1 MELIFEKS
9 VAGRRGVSFPDSDVP
24 VAQELPKNL
33 RRVEA
38 PPLPEIGELD
48 LVRHFTNLSRRNFS
62 VDTNFYP
69 LGSCTMKYNPKVL
82 EGASALFSGSHPMIA
97 LLPCG
102 EKFVQGSL
110 GVIYELGRL
119 LCEITGMDDVTTQPL
134 AGAHGEMTGL
144 MIIHAYHKAKG
155 NGKRSVIVPDSSHG
169 TNPASAAMM
178 GYEIITIPTAPYG
191 DMDLDL
197 FKKAMNDDV
206 AAVMMTCPNT
216 LGLFNPHVKK
226 ICDIAHEHDALV
238 YYDGANLNAIMGK
251 ARPGDMGFDVIH
263 LNLHK
268 TFATPHGGGGPGAGP
283 VGVKKELI
291 PYLPTP
297 RVTRNSGGDY
307 VLEQD
312 NPLSIGRIAGFFG
325 NFGVLVRA
333 YAYITMLG
341 REGLIQV
348 SEQAVL
354 NANYIQSRLKEYYDL
369 PYDMP
374 CMHECVLSAARQ
386 LNYGVHAL
394 DIAKYLIDRGFHPP
408 TIYFPL
414 IVKEA
419 MMIEPTET
427 ESKATLDAFVDAMVE
442 AAELAETKPELL
454 LQAPLTMPVKRLDEV
469 KAAREINVCH
479 PWAQGGGHGG
489 KGVKG

>member
-9 VAGRRGVSFPDSDVP
+9 VPDRRGVSLPESDVP
-24 VAQELPKNL
+24 QAVELPENL
-33 RRVEA
+33 RRVE
-38 PPLPEIGELD
+38 PSPLPEVGELD
-48 LVRHFTNLSRRNFS
+48 VVRHFTNLSRRNFS

-69 LGSCTMKYNPKVL
+69 LGSCTMKYNPKAL
-82 EGASALFSGSHPMIA
+82 EDVAALFSGFHPMTA
-97 LLPCG
+97 LLPGG
-102 EKFVQGSL
+102 EKIVQGCL

-119 LCEITGMDDVTTQPL
+119 LCEITGMDEVTTQPL

-144 MIIHAYHKAKG
+144 MMIHAFHKSKG

-178 GYEIITIPTAPYG
+178 GYEIVTIPTASYG
-191 DMDLDL
+191 DMDIDL
-197 FKKAMNDDV
+197 FKKAMNGDV

-216 LGLFNPHVKK
+216 LGLFNPHVKE
-226 ICDIAHEHDALV
+226 ICDIAHEHGALV

-291 PYLPTP
+291 PFLPAP
-297 RVTRNSGGDY
+297 RVTRNAGGDY
-307 VLEQD
+307 GLERD
-312 NPLSIGRIAGFFG
+312 DPLSIGRIAGFFG

-333 YAYITMLG
+333 YAYITLLG
-341 REGLIQV
+341 REGLIRV

-354 NANYIQSRLKEYYDL
+354 NANYIQSRLKKYFDL

-386 LNYGVHAL
+386 LKQGIHAL
-394 DIAKYLIDRGFHPP
+394 DIAKYLIDKGFHPP

-427 ESKATLDAFVDAMVE
+427 ESKATLDAFVEAMIE
-442 AAELAETKPELL
+442 SAKLAQNDPELL
-454 LQAPLTMPVKRLDEV
+454 LRAPVTTPVKRLDEV

-479 PWAQGGGHGG
+479 RWAQGERHGAGG
-489 KGVKG
+489 